1 MFNTNGEPTV
11 ALGVVRRATSIRLAF
26 WLSVKLKAD
35 VREACVAVDQKTLIL
50 PVSVSFVV
58 EVSADQ
64 ESAAPKPSA
73 AVPVEFTPNRATV
86 TMVFVAASFGKT
98 VKLPVTLAVDGAT
111 SKEPIPVEPFA
122 VLRTPAAAR
131 VKLTSRESR
140 RPVAVVPALELKP
153 IWQVEAKTIP

>member
-1 MFNTNGEPTV
+1 MFKTNGEPTV
-11 ALGVVRRATSIRLAF
+11 ALGVVSRATSTRLAF
-26 WLSVKLKAD
+26 WLSVKLKAE

-58 EVSADQ
+58 EVSADH

-86 TMVFVAASFGKT
+86 TMAFVAASFGNT

-111 SKEPIPVEPFA
+111 RRDPVSDEA
-122 VLRTPAAAR
+122 LVIRKTPAVCR
-131 VKLTSRESR
+131 VMPTS
-140 RPVAVVPALELKP
+140 
-153 IWQVEAKTIP
+153 